1 MAAIDYY
8 FCNRCGSKCFYDECE
23 EGYRY
28 PTVRHQKGKN
38 MNILNLYA
46 GLGGNRALWSDDH
59 KITAVEIDPEIAKA
73 YSDRFPNDTVI
84 VGDAHKYLLE
94 NYEQFDFIWTS
105 PPCPTHG
112 QFRYNVGVK
121 AKGYKGLYP
130 DMRLYEE
137 IIFLQYHAQ
146 KKWIVEN
153 TISYYLPLI
162 EPQKVARHYLWANFK
177 IPNIKIPP
185 AGIRNKNKIS
195 DWETELEISLDR
207 YKISNKRQVL
217 RNCVSQNLGLHVLE
231 KSQVAN

>member
-23 EGYRY
+23 EGY

-105 PPCPTHG
+105 PPYPTHG

-177 IPNIKIPP
+177 IPNFKIPT

-207 YKISNKRQVL
+207 YEISNKQQVL
-217 RNCVSQNLGLHVLE
+217 KNCVSQNLGLHVLE